1 MIGIPISKFKKV
13 NNMGKK
19 RVYSDDDINIDE
31 EISKWE
37 DERKNKETVNMF
49 KDTGINIKCR
59 GKKQKEVLQ
68 LIDEKDISIVIG
80 PPGTGKTYL
89 ACAKAL
95 KFVKDNP
102 GTYKK
107 ITLIKS
113 VNVPKDEEIGYL
125 KGTMEEKMEMYM
137 YPFISNFEKII
148 GKIETQ
154 KLRVNGIIDILP
166 IKFAL
171 GVTLDDSIVIIDE
184 AQQISKDNLRTL
196 MTRIG
201 QNTKIIF
208 LGDVKQKSV
217 NKYSKSA
224 LELLI
229 EHFHGIEEMGCVELG
244 EDDVVRHPI
253 IKKIIKVFERIE
265 KAENLNGQK

>member
-1 MIGIPISKFKKV
+1 MAKTRKTRF
-13 NNMGKK
+13 
-19 RVYSDDDINIDE
+19 YEDDIELDE
-31 EISKWE
+31 EISQWE
-37 DERKNKETVNMF
+37 NDRKKQKTKNMF
-49 KDTGINIKCR
+49 KDKGINIKCR
-59 GKKQKEVLQ
+59 GTKQKEVIR
-68 LIDEKDISIVIG
+68 LIDEKDISVVIG

-95 KFVKDNP
+95 KFVKDFP
-102 GTYKK
+102 DIYKK

-125 KGTMEEKMEMYM
+125 KGGMEEKMEMYM

-148 GKIETQ
+148 GKKETLE
-154 KLRVNGIIDILP
+154 LRENGIIDILP

-171 GVTLDDSIVIIDE
+171 GVTLDDSIIIIDE

-201 QNTKIIF
+201 QNAKIVF

-217 NKYSKSA
+217 NKRRKSA

-229 EHFHGIEEMGCVELG
+229 EHFDGIKEMGCVELT
-244 EDDVVRHPI
+244 EKDVVRHPI

-265 KAENLNGQK
+265 KAEDLNGQG

>member
-1 MIGIPISKFKKV
+1 MSKKDHL
-13 NNMGKK
+13 
-19 RVYSDDDINIDE
+19 YSREHDEVDE
-31 EISKWE
+31 EIDKWSE
-37 DERKNKETVNMF
+37 ERKKEKIINMF
-49 KDTGINIKCR
+49 KDKGINIKCR
-59 GKKQKEVLQ
+59 GAKQKEVIK
-68 LIDEKDISIVIG
+68 LIEEKDISIVIG

-89 ACAKAL
+89 ACARSL
-95 KFVKDNP
+95 KYIKDQP
-102 GTYKK
+102 ETYKK

-125 KGTMEEKMEMYM
+125 KGSMEEKMEMYM

-148 GKIETQ
+148 GKKETLE
-154 KLRVNGIIDILP
+154 LRESGVIDILP

-171 GVTLDDSIVIIDE
+171 GVTLDDSIIIIDE
-184 AQQISKDNLRTL
+184 AQQISKDNLYTL

-201 QNTKIIF
+201 QNAKIIF

-217 NKYSKSA
+217 NKRRKSA

-229 EHFHGIEEMGCVELG
+229 EHFGGVDEMGCVELT
-244 EDDVVRHPI
+244 EKDVVRHPI

-265 KAENLNGQK
+265 KAEDLNGQG

>member
-1 MIGIPISKFKKV
+1 MAKTRDYQKHNNLDEDMLSWDEDRKSKIT
-13 NNMGKK
+13 NNMLGK
-19 RVYSDDDINIDE
+19 
-31 EISKWE
+31 
-37 DERKNKETVNMF
+37 
-49 KDTGINIKCR
+49 GINIKCR
-59 GKKQKEVLQ
+59 GLKQKEVLQ
-68 LIDEKDISIVIG
+68 MIDTKDISIVIG

-137 YPFISNFEKII
+137 YPFISNFEKIV
-148 GKIETQ
+148 GKIET
-154 KLRVNGIIDILP
+154 KSLRENGIIDILP

-171 GVTLDDSIVIIDE
+171 GVTLDNTIVIIDE

-201 QNTKIIF
+201 ENTKIIF

-217 NKYSKSA
+217 NKRSKSA

-229 EHFHGIEEMGCVELG
+229 EHFDEIDEMGCVELTD
-244 EDDVVRHPI
+244 DDVVRHPI

-265 KAENLNGQK
+265 KAENLNGQG

>member
-1 MIGIPISKFKKV
+1 
-13 NNMGKK
+13 MGKWK
-19 RVYSDDDINIDE
+19 SNGYIDDIEE
-31 EISKWE
+31 EIAGWDE
-37 DERKNKETVNMF
+37 DRKNEKIKNMF
-49 KDTGINIKCR
+49 KDKGINIKCR
-59 GKKQKEVLQ
+59 GKKQKEVIQ
-68 LIDEKDISIVIG
+68 LIDEKDISVVIG

-95 KFVKDNP
+95 KFVKDHP
-102 GTYKK
+102 DIYKK

-125 KGTMEEKMEMYM
+125 KGGMEEKMEMYM

-148 GKIETQ
+148 GKKETLE
-154 KLRVNGIIDILP
+154 LRESGIIDILP

-171 GVTLDDSIVIIDE
+171 GVTLDDSIIIIDE

-201 QNTKIIF
+201 QNAKIVF

-217 NKYSKSA
+217 NKHRKSA

-229 EHFHGIEEMGCVELG
+229 EHFTGINEMGCVELT
-244 EDDVVRHPI
+244 EKDVVRHPI

-265 KAENLNGQK
+265 KAENLNGQG